1 MNTKQTSYSEKLR
14 DPRWQKKRLCVMQRD
29 RFACR
34 DCGDEK
40 STLQVHHCYYEK
52 GGPWMTRDIFLLT
65 LCYPCHER
73 RGEVERFAKEAFHA
87 TMAHLPIEALEVKCR
102 KYGYEHFFLWAS
114 SASELMKKINGSLC
128 EKQWIEWRSRRN
140 DAAAHASAAHARKDA
155 K

>member
-29 RFACR
+29 GFACR

-65 LCYPCHER
+65 LCSPCHER
-73 RGEVERFAKEAFHA
+73 RGEVEQFAKEAFHA
-87 TMAHLPIEALEVKCR
+87 TMAHMPIDAIDVKL
-102 KYGYEHFFLWAS
+102 KQDGYDSFISWGLSAVQLLTKTKGS
-114 SASELMKKINGSLC
+114 SC
-128 EKQWIEWRSRRN
+128 EKQLIDWRARRN
-140 DAAAHASAAHARKDA
+140 AANAHARKDA

>member
-1 MNTKQTSYSEKLR
+1 
-14 DPRWQKKRLCVMQRD
+14 
-29 RFACR
+29 
-34 DCGDEK
+34 
-40 STLQVHHCYYEK
+40 
-52 GGPWMTRDIFLLT
+52 MTRDIFLLT
-65 LCYPCHER
+65 LCSPCHER
-73 RGEVERFAKEAFHA
+73 RGQVEQFAKEAFHA
-87 TMAHLPIEALEVKCR
+87 TMAHMPIEALEVKCR